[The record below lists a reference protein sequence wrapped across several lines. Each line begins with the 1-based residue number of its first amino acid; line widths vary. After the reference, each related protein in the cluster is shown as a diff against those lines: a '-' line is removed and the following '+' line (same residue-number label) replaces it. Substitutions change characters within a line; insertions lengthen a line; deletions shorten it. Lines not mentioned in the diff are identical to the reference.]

1 MRNWLFWSVKND
13 ASLPFYFANPPCKQ
27 THKPKEADRSHFTA
41 AQQQRLPSIC
51 FSVVSWISCRLL
63 HCSCRRGAAVRVCH
77 SEQIKAGCFKKGS
90 CFHFAS
96 YTGNRSDLHHVFL
109 CTWWSFFILHTH
121 SDRRF
126 VRLSAATHNLLNS
139 VRVNLAGTKAGSP
152 WESWAGVLARSQ
164 RWIIKTSIS
173 RWRSGA
179 LWKIRLV
186 WNRLGWLI
194 LAQFFWIERRQDD
207 ESVPPPRRAPTET
220 HYGAGQFPSSHLFS
234 WIFQQAGG
242 RVARKAGGSSGVTT
256 FYKSTEY
263 RPASL
268 SVSAVCIH
276 NGWSESERHA
286 AVWVK
291 WCSTARVLPSRW
303 MGGGDTPNCFPVLDV
318 LKWKKNFLYP
328 PVFYFILF
336 FSFCVVSPA
345 AWSVLSCRKIKPPV
359 LLSPHSLTHSLTVIE
374 WTAEVGT
381 RSLSQHNCSGI
392 EAVPTQAAHKL
403 RLKKWHAGQQK
414 GDAGSRFS
422 ATGPGRQ
429 GCERRRNTCF
439 RWPRTTNPK
448 HPVQQANTSGLFFS
462 FLWALPETMSGF
474 TTACWGRCWG
484 LFTCRV
490 RWLTGREITFPLCE
504 DGGRLSAVS
513 PADSRPIASQTV
525 ILISV
530 SAPPSPPLS
539 HPPTPPLTR
548 QLIRQLKEPPLMLLF
563 LFFLWW
569 DT

>member
-1 MRNWLFWSVKND
+1 MISEKRCVLAFLFCKS
-13 ASLPFYFANPPCKQ
+13 SLQ
-27 THKPKEADRSHFTA
+27 TNTQTEGSRPQSLHSSA
-41 AQQQRLPSIC
+41 AAATSLHLL
-51 FSVVSWISCRLL
+51 SVVSWIRCRLL

-152 WESWAGVLARSQ
+152 WESRAGVLARSQ

-186 WNRLGWLI
+186 WNRLRWLI

-207 ESVPPPRRAPTET
+207 ESVPPPRRVPTET

-263 RPASL
+263 QPASL

-276 NGWSESERHA
+276 NGWSESERHP

-291 WCSTARVLPSRW
+291 SCSTARVLPSRW
-303 MGGGDTPNCFPVLDV
+303 IGGGTKLFSCTGCFEVEE
-318 LKWKKNFLYP
+318 KFLISSCFL
-328 PVFYFILF
+328 FYFIF
-336 FSFCVVSPA
+336 FILCCLSGSLIRPQLQEDKTSRPLVS
-345 AWSVLSCRKIKPPV
+345 
-359 LLSPHSLTHSLTVIE
+359 SLTHSLTVIE

-422 ATGPGRQ
+422 ATGPGRR
-429 GCERRRNTCF
+429 GCERRRNTCL

-448 HPVQQANTSGLFFS
+448 HPVQLANTSGLFFS

-504 DGGRLSAVS
+504 EWRSSLRCFTCRQ
-513 PADSRPIASQTV
+513 PAD
-525 ILISV
+525 
-530 SAPPSPPLS
+530 
-539 HPPTPPLTR
+539 R
-548 QLIRQLKEPPLMLLF
+548 QSNCHF
-563 LFFLWW
+563 N
-569 DT
+569 